1 MLADILIFFLTRL
14 IQVGNVELRFPDGS
28 RRVFGDGSGRHVV
41 VAVHDSGAGNQRSFG
56 ALAALMANPNVALGE
71 LYMDG
76 WFDVVEGDLYDLLAT
91 GSDNLGRIHAPVW
104 LRALA
109 RIRGALRR
117 WTPFN
122 DRLRARR
129 NVAHHYDLDER
140 LYALFLDSDLQYS
153 CAYFDHAGQSL
164 EGAQL
169 AKKRHIVAKLLVEP
183 GRSVLDIG
191 CGFGGLAL
199 YLARVAGARV
209 TGITLSQSQFAVARR
224 RVSEA
229 GLSDRIDIRLQD
241 YRDVDERF
249 DRIVSVGMFE
259 HVGLAGFDE
268 FFSHAKRLLVED
280 GVMLLHAIGRN
291 EPPRPTHTWMEKYIF
306 PGGYLA
312 PVSEVSASIERAGL
326 RLADIEILRVHYADT
341 IKAWRRRFLTRREEA
356 KAMYDERFCRM
367 WEFYLAGSE
376 IPFRVGGHMVYQLQL
391 AKRQDIVPITRDYV
405 GESEG
410 RLRDREIGLTSG
422 RPLWN

>member
-1 MLADILIFFLTRL
+1 VLAGILIFFLTRL
-14 IQVGNVELRFPDGS
+14 IQVGKVELRLPNGS
-28 RRVFGDGSGRHVV
+28 RRLFGDGTGPHVA
-41 VAVHDSGAGNQRSFG
+41 VAVHDSGGGKQRG
-56 ALAALMANPNVALGE
+56 ASALIALISNPNLALGE
-71 LYMDG
+71 LYMNG
-76 WFDVVEGDLYDLLAT
+76 WFDVIEGDLYDLLET
-91 GSDNLGRIHAPVW
+91 GAVNLARVDAPGW
-104 LRALA
+104 LRAMA
-109 RIRGALRR
+109 RLRRALRR

-153 CAYFDHAGQSL
+153 CAYFDHPSQPL

-169 AKKRHIVAKLLVEP
+169 AKKRHIAAKLLIGP
-183 GRSVLDIG
+183 GQRVLDIG

-209 TGITLSQSQFAVARR
+209 TGITLSQSQFAAARR
-224 RVSEA
+224 RVADA

-241 YRDVDERF
+241 FRDVDDSF

-268 FFSHAKRLLVED
+268 FFSHAKRLMVED

-291 EPPRPTHTWMEKYIF
+291 EPPRPTHPWMEKYIF
-306 PGGYLA
+306 PGSYVA

-326 RLADIEILRVHYADT
+326 RLADIEILRIHYADT
-341 IKAWRRRFLTRREEA
+341 LKAWRRRFLARREEA

-367 WEFYLAGSE
+367 WEFYLAGAE
-376 IPFRVGGHMVYQLQL
+376 ISFRAGGHMVYQFQL
-391 AKRQDIVPITRDYV
+391 AKRQDIVPTTRDYV
-405 GESEG
+405 GESKR

-422 RPLWN
+422 RSLRS